1 MDSPS
6 LQRWIHDLAVKSES
20 FNQAYVLLNKPAY
33 DDSEPQSKPLSVERM
48 ERGTPWST
56 VPKEDGGSRT
66 RHTDEEFGVHMEFMQ
81 ATEKSLQEVPQ
92 NHFRSLPVSSGLS
105 SHHRSK
111 KLAGVG
117 ALCQAYCILDC
128 VLCTPKPNQITSWLA
143 STVAAKPPLSPV
155 PMLAPVWELHRATQ
169 QRGSKKNA
177 AMGAYRISWIL
188 SWADYTSEAE
198 AEPHYG
204 FFDLLL
210 ILHMWKGLQ
219 FREKIL
225 ISPFYSSCLI
235 TF

>member
-1 MDSPS
+1 
-6 LQRWIHDLAVKSES
+6 
-20 FNQAYVLLNKPAY
+20 
-33 DDSEPQSKPLSVERM
+33 
-48 ERGTPWST
+48 
-56 VPKEDGGSRT
+56 
-66 RHTDEEFGVHMEFMQ
+66 MQ

-92 NHFRSLPVSSGLS
+92 NHFWSLPVSSGPS
-105 SHHRSK
+105 SHHGNK

-117 ALCQAYCILDC
+117 ALCRAYCILDC
-128 VLCTPKPNQITSWLA
+128 VLCTPKPNQSASWSA

-155 PMLAPVWELHRATQ
+155 PTLAPVWELHRATQ

-177 AMGAYRISWIL
+177 AMGAYSISWIL
-188 SWADYTSEAE
+188 SCADYTSEAE

-204 FFDLLL
+204 SLDLRL
-210 ILHMWKGLQ
+210 ILQMWNGLQ